1 MLDENF
7 IKNITSKDIK
17 LSHSII
23 ENMIKASDIEAFRTL
38 CEKSDFIFPF
48 LKERISS
55 DFVKLI
61 KEENLSAIFKFSEI
75 YCADFEDIIVN
86 SWVKFASEDLTDEIL
101 ALFEN
106 GTIEQK
112 AYCAKYFSRINDPL
126 ALEYLNNFIDSQNKL

>member
-1 MLDENF
+1 MQNQNF

-23 ENMIKASDIEAFRTL
+23 ENMIKTCDIEAFKML

-61 KEENLSAIFKFSEI
+61 KEENLNVIFEFSKT
-75 YCADFEDIIVN
+75 YCADFEDMIVN
-86 SWVKFASEDLTDEIL
+86 SWVKFADE
-101 ALFEN
+101 
-106 GTIEQK
+106 
-112 AYCAKYFSRINDPL
+112 
-126 ALEYLNNFIDSQNKL
+126 